1 MNDRLSDGYGGPMS
15 ESPTARPTL
24 DLSQDVVALTAA
36 ICDISSVSGTEKP
49 LADAIQAALE
59 PLEHLEVTRVG
70 NVVVAR
76 TELGRPERVVLAG
89 HLDTVPLTDPPNLP
103 TRLTDGVLWGRGTVD
118 MKGGVAVQLKLAH
131 GIDAPSR
138 DVTYIF
144 YDNEEIESSANGL
157 GHLARSHPQ
166 LLEADF
172 AVLLEPTNAQIE
184 GGCKGTL
191 RVEVRVTGRAAHS
204 GRPWAGDNA
213 VHKAAPILQLLRDYE
228 ARVVDVDGLTFH
240 EGMSAVG
247 IRGGVAGN
255 VIPDECIVTVN
266 YRFAPDRSAQ
276 EAFAHVQELFADYDL
291 RLTDSAGGARPGLDL
306 PAARDF
312 VHDVAQGGP
321 SGEPLRVTAK
331 EGWTDV
337 ARFADL
343 GIAAVN
349 FGPGDPMLAHQDD
362 EQVPIEQLRDAEA
375 AMLRWLG

>member
-1 MNDRLSDGYGGPMS
+1 MS

-255 VIPDECIVTVN
+255 VIPDECVVTVN

>member
-89 HLDTVPLTDPPNLP
+89 HPDTVPLTDPPNLP

-255 VIPDECIVTVN
+255 VIPDECVVTVN

>member
-36 ICDISSVSGTEKP
+36 ICDISSVSGAEKP

-255 VIPDECIVTVN
+255 VIPDECVVTVN

>member
-1 MNDRLSDGYGGPMS
+1 MS

-255 VIPDECIVTVN
+255 VIPDECVVTVN

-276 EAFAHVQELFADYDL
+276 EAFARVQELFADYDL

-349 FGPGDPMLAHQDD
+349 VGPGDPMLAHQDD

>member
-1 MNDRLSDGYGGPMS
+1 MT
-15 ESPTARPTL
+15 ESLTARPSL
-24 DLSQDVVALTAA
+24 DLTQDVVALTAA
-36 ICDISSVSGTEKP
+36 ICDIPSVSGTEQA
-49 LADAIQAALE
+49 LADAVQTALE
-59 PLEHLEVTRVG
+59 PLAHLEVTRVG

-76 TELGRPERVVLAG
+76 TDLGRAERVILAG

-103 TRLTDGVLWGRGTVD
+103 TRLVDGVLWGRGTVD
-118 MKGGVAVQLKLAH
+118 MKGGVAVQLRLAH
-131 GIDAPSR
+131 DISAPSR

-144 YDNEEIESSANGL
+144 YDNEEVESSANGL
-157 GHLARSHPQ
+157 GHLARSHPE
-166 LLEADF
+166 LLAADF
-172 AVLLEPTNAQIE
+172 AVLLEPTKAQIE

-191 RVEVRVTGRAAHS
+191 RVEVRVTGKAAHS

-213 VHKAAPILQLLRDYE
+213 VHKAAPILALLRDYE

-240 EGMSAVG
+240 EGLSAVG

-266 YRFAPDRSAQ
+266 YRFAPDRSAL
-276 EAFAHVQELFADYDL
+276 EAFEHVQELFGDYDI

-312 VHDVAQGGP
+312 VREVAQAGVGADGTP
-321 SGEPLRVTAK
+321 RAPLTVTAK

-337 ARFADL
+337 ARFAEL

-349 FGPGDPMLAHQDD
+349 FGPGDPMLAHQD
-362 EQVPIEQLRDAEA
+362 EEHVPIEQLAEA
-375 AMLRWLG
+375 ESGLRRWLG

>member
-213 VHKAAPILQLLRDYE
+213 VHKAAPIRQLLRDYE

-255 VIPDECIVTVN
+255 VIPDECVVTVN